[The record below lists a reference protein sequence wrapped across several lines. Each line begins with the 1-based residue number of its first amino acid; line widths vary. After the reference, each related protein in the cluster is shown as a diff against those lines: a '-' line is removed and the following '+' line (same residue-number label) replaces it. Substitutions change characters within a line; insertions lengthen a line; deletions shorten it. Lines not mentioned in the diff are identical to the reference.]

1 MLILVFYRRKWYKK
15 EKKPNLFFI
24 FFWLESESHL
34 TRVKFS
40 NSSWLGSKI
49 IKKLFFISRKFFGL
63 KIISKKHF
71 YLLLYFLL
79 ETMFKF
85 IARRLKRWYMKAYSK
100 SLFSCRII
108 GYTPNFQGI
117 CIFRRETRIKRE
129 NLKKVNSDEDN
140 RLFVVFL
147 FIIKFFF
154 SIFKIDFFPKYQINF
169 SKLFWF
175 WNFRWWSTLWAE
187 KLFLKVV
194 HIGFKY
200 PQKVVFVSLKKQ
212 QIVDYLRRYWLFS
225 NFLSLFVFLS
235 WKYIF
240 PENLACIRLFCT
252 KKYFLSLVSGF
263 DVLKPM

>member
-1 MLILVFYRRKWYKK
+1 MIWLESNSQLESASIWLESKPKKLFFLLILVFYKCKWYKK
-15 EKKPNLFFI
+15 EKKTIFI
-24 FFWLESESHL
+24 FYFFWLESESHL

-79 ETMFKF
+79 ESLFKF

-129 NLKKVNSDEDN
+129 NLKKNNSEEDS
-140 RLFVVFL
+140 RLFVIFY
-147 FIIKFFF
+147 KNFFQF
-154 SIFKIDFFPKYQINF
+154 AKSIFFLNIKKNSQSSFDSETLDGGLYFGRKSYFWRSCILVLNIPK
-169 SKLFWF
+169 K
-175 WNFRWWSTLWAE
+175 
-187 KLFLKVV
+187 
-194 HIGFKY
+194 
-200 PQKVVFVSLKKQ
+200 
-212 QIVDYLRRYWLFS
+212 
-225 NFLSLFVFLS
+225 
-235 WKYIF
+235 
-240 PENLACIRLFCT
+240 
-252 KKYFLSLVSGF
+252 
-263 DVLKPM
+263 